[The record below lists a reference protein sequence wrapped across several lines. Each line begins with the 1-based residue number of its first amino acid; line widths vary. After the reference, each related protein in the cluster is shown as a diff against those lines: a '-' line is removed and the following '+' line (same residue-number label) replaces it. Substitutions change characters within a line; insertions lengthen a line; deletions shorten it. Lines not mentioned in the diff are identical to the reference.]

1 MKSLK
6 VIALTLLLLLSTFAT
21 VTPAVR
27 ANSSFRLGNEVLSD
41 KHRHLIEG
49 KRIGLVTNQSGVN
62 SKGETLVDV
71 LANDKSLILTAL
83 YAPEHGIDGK
93 APAGVYVESTTHPMY
108 NIPVYSLY
116 GATRKPTPAMLA
128 NIDVLL
134 FDIQDIGARTYTYI
148 STMNYAMIAAK
159 ENNKPIVILD
169 RPNPLGGITVD
180 GPVLEDGFKTFVGV
194 DNLPM
199 AHGMTIGELAQY
211 FNRLINADLTVITM
225 EGYSR
230 DMLYQDTGL
239 PWVQTSPNIPD
250 IESVFGYMATGLGEG
265 TGIGQQ
271 DKFKWIGGKSIDS
284 DKFAALLNGAKLP
297 GVTFVPEVRG
307 SWGGV
312 RLCITDFK
320 TFNPAKSGLYALF
333 YARSLCNFTVP
344 KSGSTLATMVMFDK
358 VMGTNQVGIW
368 LEKNY
373 TPQQMEAAYTPG
385 LNAFKKEREK
395 YLLYGFVG
403 NKTNPSIVFNGLN
416 IYSDVKPFIQSART
430 LVPVRVIAENL
441 GAQVEWLERDNS
453 VTIFKEGTT
462 IRLVLNS
469 KVAVVNGVIKQLDV
483 APIATTGRTF
493 LPVRFVSEYLGA
505 EVDWQEGSFAVVIRT
520 E

>member
-1 MKSLK
+1 MKTLK
-6 VIALTLLLLLSTFAT
+6 VVALTLLLLLSTFAT
-21 VTPAVR
+21 ITPVAR
-27 ANSSFRLGNEVLSD
+27 AKPSFRLGNEVLLD
-41 KHRHLIEG
+41 KHRGLIEG

-62 SKGETLVDV
+62 GKGESLIDTLVK
-71 LANDKSLILTAL
+71 DKSLMLTAL
-83 YAPEHGIDGK
+83 YGPEHGIDGK
-93 APAGVYVESTTHPMY
+93 AAAGIYVESYTHPFL

-116 GATRKPTPAMLA
+116 GATRKPTPAMLS

-159 ENNKPIVILD
+159 ENNKPIIVLD
-169 RPNPLGGITVD
+169 RPNPLGGITVE
-180 GPVLEDGFKTFVGV
+180 GPVLEDGYKTFVGV

-199 AHGMTIGELAQY
+199 AHGMTIGELAFY
-211 FNRLINADLTVITM
+211 FNRLIGADLTVITM
-225 EGYSR
+225 EGWSR
-230 DMLYQDTGL
+230 EMIYQDTGL
-239 PWVQTSPNIPD
+239 AWVQTSPNIPD
-250 IESVFGYMATGLGEG
+250 IESVFGYMATGLAEG

-271 DKFKWIGGKSIDS
+271 DKFKWIGGKTLDS

-297 GVTFVPEVRG
+297 GVVFIPEVRG

-312 RLCITDFK
+312 RLHITDFH
-320 TFNPAKSGLYALF
+320 TFNPAKSGFYALS

-344 KSGSTLATMVMFDK
+344 KSGETLATMKMFDK
-358 VMGTNQVGIW
+358 IMGTNQVGVW
-368 LEKNY
+368 LENNC
-373 TPQQMEAAYTPG
+373 TPNQMEAAYTPR
-385 LNAFKKEREK
+385 LNAFKKERAK
-395 YLLYGFVG
+395 YLLYGYIG
-403 NKTNPSIVFNGLN
+403 NPTNPSIVFNGRN
-416 IYSDVKPFIQSART
+416 IHTDAKPFISNART

-469 KVAVVNGVIKQLDV
+469 KVAVVNGVITQLDV

-505 EVDWQEGSFAVVIRT
+505 EVEWQEKIGRAHV
-520 E
+520 